1 MHWTDIS
8 LETGSYETN
17 IHYRRNNSIFKESVQ
32 CEYSFMCKE
41 CYNNI
46 TSLLLLLQALIVG
59 KIKRAFI
66 ISTSSLVF
74 LKILKV
80 IE

>member
-46 TSLLLLLQALIVG
+46 TSLLFLLQALIG